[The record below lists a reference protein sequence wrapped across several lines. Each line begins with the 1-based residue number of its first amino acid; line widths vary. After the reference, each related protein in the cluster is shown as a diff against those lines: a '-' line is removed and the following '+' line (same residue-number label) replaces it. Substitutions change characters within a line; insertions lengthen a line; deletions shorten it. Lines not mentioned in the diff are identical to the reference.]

1 MDTPLSLDTARKLDV
16 GYRLLF
22 EKNPLPM
29 WVYDAQSL
37 RMLAVN
43 EAALAQYGYS
53 KQDFVGLSV
62 LDLHLPDDAAQAQ
75 QQLQLACGESV
86 TQKLWRH
93 RLADGE
99 VIDVEVV
106 TEFVEIDGIQAR
118 LALVRDLTAQ
128 RRAEEAQRELTER
141 LTNTLES
148 ITDAFFMVDDDWC
161 FTYVNAQAG
170 KLLRRAP
177 GELLGRNVWQ
187 EFPQAVGTIFQI
199 EGERA
204 VREKTVVTY
213 EAVFA
218 PYDEWREV
226 HAYPSERG
234 LAVYFRDVT
243 EKHLA
248 EQRLREEHQTLSA
261 VMDSTT
267 DAIISINVDGE
278 IRMFSPGAERIF
290 GYSGA
295 QMVGQ
300 NMALLL
306 PERYRAAHPQQ
317 LRSFADSQATSH
329 MMGMGVVKGL
339 HFDGRELDLEG
350 TLSKVKIND
359 AQLLISCLRDVTERA
374 VSQCQLQQSRAQLS
388 ELTQRLMTQEKT
400 LVKQLAKTLHDQLGQ
415 TLAAIRMSN
424 ETMQALQPKKG
435 SSPALQ
441 RQQAQ
446 LGKLVD
452 QAIRQ
457 VRQALLDL
465 RPPLL
470 EDQGLVAALDN
481 ELRNRSMTHP
491 QLDFSIDVPCGLE
504 SMRWPSEIEYAAF
517 MVAREALENA
527 LRHARASAIAVQ
539 LSGTATLLQLQ
550 LVDNGVG
557 IAAGAVVPTG
567 HLGMFGMHER
577 AQAVGASV
585 TVGAGEDGGTCV
597 SFTWQP
603 ESGSNWCPL

>member
-1 MDTPLSLDTARKLDV
+1 MDTPLSIDTTRKLDI

-29 WVYDAQSL
+29 WVYDVQSL

-43 EAALAQYGYS
+43 DAALAQYGYS
-53 KQDFVGLSV
+53 KQAIVGLSV
-62 LDLHLPDDAAQAQ
+62 LDLHPPDEVALAQ
-75 QQLQLACGESV
+75 QQLQLTCGEAV
-86 TQKLWRH
+86 TQTLWRH
-93 RLADGE
+93 RHASGDL
-99 VIDVEVV
+99 IDVEVV
-106 TEFVEIDGIQAR
+106 TEYVEFDGVQAR
-118 LALVRDLTAQ
+118 LALVRDLSAQ
-128 RRAEEAQRELTER
+128 RRADEVTRELNQR
-141 LTNTLES
+141 LLTTLES
-148 ITDAFFMVDDDWC
+148 ITDAFFVVDHDWR

-177 GELLGRNVWQ
+177 DELLGCNVWQ
-187 EFPQAVGTIFQI
+187 EFPQAVGTIFQM

-204 VREKTVVTY
+204 VREKTAVTY
-213 EAVFA
+213 EAFFA
-218 PYDEWREV
+218 PHDEWREV
-226 HAYPSERG
+226 HVYPSELG

-243 EKHLA
+243 DRHLA

-267 DAIISINVDGE
+267 DAIISFNVDGE
-278 IRMFSPGAERIF
+278 IRMFNPGAERIF
-290 GYSGA
+290 GYSRE
-295 QMVGQ
+295 QMLGQ

-306 PERYRAAHPQQ
+306 PERYRAAQTQQ
-317 LRSFADSQATSH
+317 LRAFAESGATTH

-339 HFDGRELDLEG
+339 DADGRELDLEG
-350 TLSKVKIND
+350 TLAKVKVD
-359 AQLLISCLRDVTERA
+359 QAELLISCLRDVTERA
-374 VSQCQLQQSRAQLS
+374 SAQSQLLQSRAQLS

-415 TLAAIRMSN
+415 TLAAIRMSH
-424 ETMQALQPKKG
+424 ETAQALQSKKSTG
-435 SSPALQ
+435 SAAQ

-452 QAIRQ
+452 QAIQQ

-504 SMRWPSEIEYAAF
+504 SKRWPGEVEYAAF

-527 LRHARASAIAVQ
+527 LRHASASAIAVQ
-539 LSGTATLLQLQ
+539 LSGTATSLQLQ
-550 LVDNGVG
+550 VVDNGVG
-557 IAAGAVVPTG
+557 IAAGAVAPCG
-567 HLGMFGMHER
+567 HLGVFGMHER
-577 AQAVGASV
+577 AQAIGASV
-585 TVGAGEDGGTCV
+585 TVGAGQDGGTGV
-597 SFTWQP
+597 GFTWRL
-603 ESGSNWCPL
+603 ELGSNWSAL

>member
-1 MDTPLSLDTARKLDV
+1 MDMPLSADTAHKLDI

-43 EAALAQYGYS
+43 EAALAQYGYC

-75 QQLQLACGESV
+75 QQLQLACGEAA

-106 TEFVEIDGIQAR
+106 TEYVELDGIQAR
-118 LALVRDLTAQ
+118 LALVRDLSAQ
-128 RRAEEAQRELTER
+128 RRAE
-141 LTNTLES
+141 
-148 ITDAFFMVDDDWC
+148 
-161 FTYVNAQAG
+161 
-170 KLLRRAP
+170 
-177 GELLGRNVWQ
+177 
-187 EFPQAVGTIFQI
+187 
-199 EGERA
+199 
-204 VREKTVVTY
+204 
-213 EAVFA
+213 
-218 PYDEWREV
+218 
-226 HAYPSERG
+226 H
-234 LAVYFRDVT
+234 
-243 EKHLA
+243 
-248 EQRLREEHQTLSA
+248 RLREEHQTLFS
-261 VMDSTT
+261 VMDSTA
-267 DAIISINVDGE
+267 DAIISVHVDGE
-278 IRMFSPGAERIF
+278 IRMFNPGAERIF
-290 GYSGA
+290 GYNSA
-295 QMVGQ
+295 QMLGQ

-317 LRSFADSQATSH
+317 LRTFADSQATSH
-329 MMGMGVVKGL
+329 MMGMGIVKGL
-339 HFDGRELDLEG
+339 HADGRELDLEG
-350 TLSKVKIND
+350 TLAKVKINEE
-359 AQLLISCLRDVTERA
+359 QLLISCLRDVTERA
-374 VSQCQLQQSRAQLS
+374 ISQSQLQQSRAQLS

-415 TLAAIRMSN
+415 TLAAIRMSH
-424 ETMQALQPKKG
+424 ETIQALQVKK
-435 SSPALQ
+435 ANVVLQ

-446 LGKLVD
+446 LGKLIS
-452 QAIRQ
+452 QAIGQ

-504 SMRWPSEIEYAAF
+504 SMRWPGEVEYAAF

-527 LRHARASAIAVQ
+527 LRHASTTSRK
-539 LSGTATLLQLQ
+539 
-550 LVDNGVG
+550 
-557 IAAGAVVPTG
+557 
-567 HLGMFGMHER
+567 
-577 AQAVGASV
+577 
-585 TVGAGEDGGTCV
+585 
-597 SFTWQP
+597 
-603 ESGSNWCPL
+603 